1 MDRRKDEKTPQPGG
15 SAPTAD
21 EKMTKQEKE
30 ELEEQ
35 VEQFEGPDRREIRG
49 SDREP
54 EKDPGVSHS

>member
-1 MDRRKDEKTPQPGG
+1 MDETKDGAPKRPGG
-15 SAPTAD
+15 AAPTAD
-21 EKMTKQEKE
+21 DKMSRTEKE

-54 EKDPGVSHS
+54 PKDPGVSHS

>member
-1 MDRRKDEKTPQPGG
+1 MKQPKTVKQKRPRKT
-15 SAPTAD
+15 APAPD
-21 EKMTKQEKE
+21 EKMTRREKE
-30 ELEEQ
+30 DLEEQ

>member
-1 MDRRKDEKTPQPGG
+1 MDPSKDSK
-15 SAPTAD
+15 APRTGEAASTAD
-21 EKMTKQEKE
+21 EKMTKKEKE

>member
-1 MDRRKDEKTPQPGG
+1 MDSSKDSGASRPGPGSSTP
-15 SAPTAD
+15 D
-21 EKMTKQEKE
+21 DKMTKKEKE
-30 ELEEQ
+30 DLEEQ